1 MLEEGEVVWK
11 QNSRIIKLF
20 YVNWL
25 IKPNAKQI
33 LIKQN
38 RCFWQANKEIPS
50 IKLVLDLI
58 SSQKGLCNY
67 NSDPFLSPVQ
77 ETYVKRLR
85 AMCFYQKEKVTWQS
99 SRDGLQ
105 GISNCPHF
113 YSRTFS
119 KAYTTFLTITISST
133 KRRQT
138 YTLVNRPL
146 YF

>member
-1 MLEEGEVVWK
+1 MIEEGEVIWK

-20 YVNWL
+20 YVNWP
-25 IKPNAKQI
+25 IKPNAKQT

-38 RCFWQANKEIPS
+38 RCFWQVNKEIPS

-58 SSQKGLCNY
+58 SSQKGLRNY

-77 ETYVKRLR
+77 ETYVKRVR
-85 AMCFYQKEKVTWQS
+85 ATCFYQKEKVTWQS

-105 GISNCPHF
+105 GINNCPHF

-119 KAYTTFLTITISST
+119 KAFDTFLTITISST
-133 KRRQT
+133 RRKQT
-138 YTLVNRPL
+138 YTLVNRLL